1 MPIKGNDGKRCRLC
15 ERSSL
20 KHKQPQ
26 IHGYAVKLTD
36 LRYTGVH
43 DEGYIDPVTGKFV
56 FVPEMH
62 SELVVPNLEG
72 FKLKPYVS
80 FRTDVEIEK
89 RRRTYE
95 AKVKEKGSKA
105 LADLYTLEDE
115 RWPPPKMDA
124 ETLFELSYGEQI
136 RQAFK
141 EGKYGAVEK
150 KKIEES

>member
-1 MPIKGNDGKRCRLC
+1 
-15 ERSSL
+15 
-20 KHKQPQ
+20 
-26 IHGYAVKLTD
+26 
-36 LRYTGVH
+36 
-43 DEGYIDPVTGKFV
+43 
-56 FVPEMH
+56 
-62 SELVVPNLEG
+62 
-72 FKLKPYVS
+72 
-80 FRTDVEIEK
+80 
-89 RRRTYE
+89 
-95 AKVKEKGSKA
+95 VKEKGSKA